1 MAGFKINFDGP
12 LNAKC
17 LKQIEFRQKINSK
30 STKSVEELSLFNA
43 RGGWVKVTSG
53 VNHIVGE
60 DNKELAN
67 RIYGEDLEDSKK
79 ALIEHRSA
87 GAKEASETVLAGG
100 ILREDLKDDDAPSKY
115 RQGLNFLDDK
125 SSSYSNSI
133 RGFKAMPGIT
143 DFSIKSLSIR
153 NGAMKQVEFKLK
165 INTVEDLDIIDT
177 LYFRPGFDIL
187 IEYGANVYIDADGE
201 IGNQI
206 YSVSKKFLKGENLP
220 EIEDLSIKY
229 KEKTGGNY
237 EALVGKVANF
247 SWDYN
252 LDGSYDCSVKIITR
266 GDLIESLE
274 ALEPATN
281 PEIIKDA
288 EENSNTGSTTK
299 GSFDWN
305 DAISVMLVCLMWG
318 TKSARKRIKK
328 KYKVD
333 VFRSI
338 ELKSDKVQGQDNAEN
353 NSDKSKNYHWYITLR
368 DFLHLLNEHFIPAGT
383 KRDGKLF
390 KLSTAYSENGFT
402 TFHEHMSIDPG
413 ICFLPYTGAG
423 KAWYFDSDTWFW
435 RNSFFDNYKD
445 PTSGGHA
452 GGLPPKVFVEGHKE
466 QKQRFGEDY
475 NPRSPQ
481 AICLNIN
488 HLLEIQNSLLE
499 EAKKSSKTKI
509 SVYNLLKQILDD
521 CETVMGG
528 INDLEI
534 VYDSDSN
541 EWSVRDIGIPK
552 KVTRKTVPKLKIT
565 GTNSFVTNLSMR
577 SKINSLINNALA
589 ISASATNGADSD
601 SNLLQFNKNLYNR
614 YTTINPNR
622 TEVTRANEGNYLEKI
637 IGQIGG
643 AFASYTQG
651 HYDRSKFTDNN
662 SNYYR
667 YCKVRLATEQ
677 DKQRRQFR
685 EVGFPGIIPIEL
697 SLTLDGMTNFV
708 PSETFQIGKGVL
720 PERYN
725 DQVCFK
731 ITQIEQKISNDN
743 IWSTEL
749 TAQMVMLATNSP
761 IYPKPVREER
771 PAPDTSKVSYRPKEK
786 TNRGSITPTNT
797 PWSAAFIS
805 YIALK
810 GDSSFPKAPAHTK
823 YAQGARSSANW
834 KVLPA
839 ASTYPKVGDIIIKG
853 RAGNTLNFTDA
864 KYRGKSHGDLVTYLS
879 VPDNAVERLGHKYHT
894 LGGNVGHTVRK
905 KFFTADSNGYYG
917 NDMVL
922 CLRPQ
927 AGVNIQAMVD
937 AATREW
943 KLWHVDT
950 EEQDVDL
957 EHTANRNGP
966 RSPLIFERLKTYWAS
981 VNYTNFNKDTA

>member
-1 MAGFKINFDGP
+1 MAGYSIIFDGP
-12 LNAKC
+12 LNANC
-17 LKQIEFRQKINSK
+17 LKQIEFRQKVNSK
-30 STKSVEELSLFNA
+30 STKSIEELSLLNT
-43 RGGWVKVTSG
+43 RSGWVKITSG

-67 RIYGEDLEDSKK
+67 RIYGEDSEDSKK

-100 ILREDLKDDDAPSKY
+100 ILREDLKDDDASSKY

-143 DFSIKSLSIR
+143 DFSIKSLSVT
-153 NGAMKQVEFKLK
+153 NGANKQVEFKLK
-165 INTVEDLDIIDT
+165 INTIEDLDIIDT

-206 YSVSKKFLKGENLP
+206 YSLSKKFLKGENLS
-220 EIEDLSIKY
+220 EIEDLSKEY

-237 EALVGKVANF
+237 EALVGKVINF

-266 GDLIESLE
+266 GDLIESME

-281 PEIIKDA
+281 AEIKKDA

-299 GSFDWN
+299 GTYDWS
-305 DAISVMLVCLMWG
+305 DAISTMLLALMWG
-318 TKSARKRIKK
+318 TKSARNRIKK
-328 KYKVD
+328 KYNVD

-338 ELKSDKVQGQDNAEN
+338 ELKSDKVQGQDDAEN

-368 DFLHLLNEHFIPAGT
+368 DFLHLLNEYFIPAGT

-390 KLSTAYSENGFT
+390 KFSTDYSENGFT

-423 KAWYFDSDTWFW
+423 KAWYFDSDNWFW
-435 RNSFFDNYKD
+435 RNSFFDDFSN
-445 PTSGGHA
+445 A
-452 GGLPPKVFVEGHKE
+452 GGPPPKVFVEGHKK

-499 EAKKSSKTKI
+499 EAKKNSKTKI
-509 SVYNLLKQILDD
+509 SIFNLIKQILDD

-534 VYDSDSN
+534 VYDSDKN
-541 EWSVRDIGIPK
+541 EWSARDIGIPK
-552 KVTRKTVPKLKIT
+552 KVTKKTVPKLKIT
-565 GTNSFVTNLSMR
+565 GTDSFVTNLSIR
-577 SKINSLINNALA
+577 SQINSVINSTLA
-589 ISASATNGADSD
+589 VAASATNGASSD
-601 SNLLQFNKNLYNR
+601 TNLLQFNKNLYNR
-614 YTTINPNR
+614 YTTINPNK
-622 TEVTRANEGNYLEKI
+622 TEVSRANEGKYLEKI

-643 AFASYTQG
+643 AFASYAQG

-685 EVGFPGIIPIEL
+685 EVGFPGVIPIQL
-697 SLTLDGMTNFV
+697 SLTVDGMTNFV
-708 PSETFQIGKGVL
+708 PAETFQIGKGVL
-720 PERYN
+720 PERYDN
-725 DQVCFK
+725 QVCFK
-731 ITQIEQKISNDN
+731 ITEIEQKISNDN
-743 IWSTEL
+743 IWTTEIKAMMAL
-749 TAQMVMLATNSP
+749 LATNSP

-771 PAPDTSKVSYRPKEK
+771 PAPDTSNVSYRPKEK
-786 TNRGSITPTNT
+786 TNRGAITPTNT

-805 YIALK
+805 YVALK
-810 GDSSFPKAPAHTK
+810 GDSNFPKAAAHTK
-823 YAQGARSSANW
+823 YAQAARSAPNW
-834 KVLPA
+834 KALPA
-839 ASTYPKVGDIIIKG
+839 SSTSPKLGDIIIKG
-853 RAGNTLNFTDA
+853 RAGNTLNFSSSRWSG
-864 KYRGKSHGDLVTYLS
+864 YSHGDLVTYIS
-879 VPDNAVERLGHKYHT
+879 QPTNFVEKPGKKYNT
-894 LGGNVGHTVRK
+894 IGGNVNHTVKK
-905 KFFTADSNGYYG
+905 KFFTADSDGYYG
-917 NDMVL
+917 NGMVIV
-922 CLRPQ
+922 LRPQ
-927 AGVNIQAMVD
+927 AGVNVQAMIN
-937 AATREW
+937 AATKEW
-943 KLWHVDT
+943 KVWHEDTKNQKVD
-950 EEQDVDL
+950 Q
-957 EHTANRNGP
+957 EHTANRSGP

-981 VNYTNFNKDTA
+981 VNYSNFQKDTA

>member
-1 MAGFKINFDGP
+1 MAGYSIIFDGP
-12 LNAKC
+12 LNANC
-17 LKQIEFRQKINSK
+17 LKQIEFRQKVNSK
-30 STKSVEELSLFNA
+30 STKSIEELSLLNT
-43 RGGWVKVTSG
+43 RSGWVKITSG

-67 RIYGEDLEDSKK
+67 RIYGEDSEDSKK

-100 ILREDLKDDDAPSKY
+100 ILREDLKDDDASSKY

-143 DFSIKSLSIR
+143 DFSIKSLSVT
-153 NGAMKQVEFKLK
+153 NGANKQVEFKLK
-165 INTVEDLDIIDT
+165 INTIEDLDIIDT

-206 YSVSKKFLKGENLP
+206 YSLSKKFLKGENLS
-220 EIEDLSIKY
+220 EIEDLSKEY

-237 EALVGKVANF
+237 EALVGKVINF

-266 GDLIESLE
+266 GDLIESME

-281 PEIIKDA
+281 AEIKKDA

-299 GSFDWN
+299 GTYDYS
-305 DAISVMLVCLMWG
+305 DAISTMLLALMWG
-318 TKSARKRIKK
+318 TKSARNRIKK
-328 KYKVD
+328 KYNVD

-338 ELKSDKVQGQDNAEN
+338 ELKSDKVQGQDDAEN

-368 DFLHLLNEHFIPAGT
+368 DFLHLLNEYFIPAGT

-390 KLSTAYSENGFT
+390 KFSTDYSENGFT

-413 ICFLPYTGAG
+413 ICFLPYTGTG
-423 KAWYFDSDTWFW
+423 KAWYFDSDNWFW
-435 RNSFFDNYKD
+435 RNSFFDNF
-445 PTSGGHA
+445 SNA
-452 GGLPPKVFVEGHKE
+452 GGLPPKVFVEGHKK

-499 EAKKSSKTKI
+499 EAKKNSKTKI
-509 SVYNLLKQILDD
+509 SIFNLIKQILDD

-534 VYDSDSN
+534 VYDSDKN
-541 EWSVRDIGIPK
+541 EWSARDIGIPK
-552 KVTRKTVPKLKIT
+552 KVTKKTVPKLKIT
-565 GTNSFVTNLSMR
+565 GTDSFVTNLSIR
-577 SKINSLINNALA
+577 SQINSVINSTLA
-589 ISASATNGADSD
+589 VAASATNGASSD
-601 SNLLQFNKNLYNR
+601 TNLLQFNKNLYNR
-614 YTTINPNR
+614 YTTINPNK
-622 TEVTRANEGNYLEKI
+622 TEVSRANEGKYLEKI

-643 AFASYTQG
+643 AFASYAQG

-685 EVGFPGIIPIEL
+685 EVGFPGVIPIQL
-697 SLTLDGMTNFV
+697 SLTVDGMTNFV
-708 PSETFQIGKGVL
+708 PAETFQIGKGVL
-720 PERYN
+720 PERYDN
-725 DQVCFK
+725 QVCFK
-731 ITQIEQKISNDN
+731 ITEIEQKISNDN
-743 IWSTEL
+743 IWTTEIKAMMAL
-749 TAQMVMLATNSP
+749 LATNSP

-771 PAPDTSKVSYRPKEK
+771 PAPDTSNVSYRPKEK
-786 TNRGSITPTNT
+786 TNRGAITPTNT

-805 YIALK
+805 YVALK
-810 GDSSFPKAPAHTK
+810 GDSNFPKAAAHTK
-823 YAQGARSSANW
+823 YAQAARSAPNW
-834 KVLPA
+834 KALPA
-839 ASTYPKVGDIIIKG
+839 SSTSPKLGDIIIKG
-853 RAGNTLNFTDA
+853 RAGNTLNFSSSRWSG
-864 KYRGKSHGDLVTYLS
+864 YSHGDLVTYIS
-879 VPDNAVERLGHKYHT
+879 QPTNFVEKPGKKYNT
-894 LGGNVGHTVRK
+894 IGGNVNHTVKK
-905 KFFTADSNGYYG
+905 KFFTADSDGYYG
-917 NDMVL
+917 NGMVIV
-922 CLRPQ
+922 LRPQ
-927 AGVNIQAMVD
+927 AGVNVQAMIN
-937 AATREW
+937 AATKEW
-943 KLWHVDT
+943 KVWHEDTKNQKVD
-950 EEQDVDL
+950 Q
-957 EHTANRNGP
+957 EHTANRSGP

-981 VNYTNFNKDTA
+981 VNYSNFQKDTA

>member
-1 MAGFKINFDGP
+1 MAGYSIIFDGP
-12 LNAKC
+12 LNANC
-17 LKQIEFRQKINSK
+17 LKQIEFRQKVNSK
-30 STKSVEELSLFNA
+30 STKSIEELSLLNT
-43 RGGWVKVTSG
+43 RSGWVKITSG

-67 RIYGEDLEDSKK
+67 RIYGEDSEDSKK

-100 ILREDLKDDDAPSKY
+100 ILREDLKDDDASSKY

-143 DFSIKSLSIR
+143 DFSIKSLSVT
-153 NGAMKQVEFKLK
+153 NGANKQVEFKLK
-165 INTVEDLDIIDT
+165 INTIEDLDIIDT

-206 YSVSKKFLKGENLP
+206 YSLSKKFLKGENLS
-220 EIEDLSIKY
+220 EIEDLSKEY

-237 EALVGKVANF
+237 EALVGKVINF

-266 GDLIESLE
+266 GDLIESME

-281 PEIIKDA
+281 AEIKKDA

-299 GSFDWN
+299 GTYDYS
-305 DAISVMLVCLMWG
+305 DAISTMLLALMWG
-318 TKSARKRIKK
+318 TKSARNRIKK
-328 KYKVD
+328 KYNVD

-338 ELKSDKVQGQDNAEN
+338 ELKSDKVQGQDDAEN

-368 DFLHLLNEHFIPAGT
+368 DFLHLLNEYFIPAGT

-390 KLSTAYSENGFT
+390 KFSTDYSENGFT

-423 KAWYFDSDTWFW
+423 KAWYFDSDNWFW
-435 RNSFFDNYKD
+435 RNSFFDDFSN
-445 PTSGGHA
+445 A
-452 GGLPPKVFVEGHKE
+452 GGPPPKVFVEGHKK

-499 EAKKSSKTKI
+499 EAKKNSKTKI
-509 SVYNLLKQILDD
+509 SIFNLIKQILDD

-534 VYDSDSN
+534 VYDSDKN
-541 EWSVRDIGIPK
+541 EWSARDIGIPK
-552 KVTRKTVPKLKIT
+552 KVTKKTVPKLKIT
-565 GTNSFVTNLSMR
+565 GTDSFVTNLSIR
-577 SKINSLINNALA
+577 SQINSVINSTLA
-589 ISASATNGADSD
+589 VAASATNGASSD
-601 SNLLQFNKNLYNR
+601 TNLLQFNKNLYNR
-614 YTTINPNR
+614 YTTINPNK
-622 TEVTRANEGNYLEKI
+622 TEVSRANEGKYLEKI

-643 AFASYTQG
+643 AFASYAQG

-685 EVGFPGIIPIEL
+685 EVGFPGVIPIQL
-697 SLTLDGMTNFV
+697 SLTVDGMTNFV
-708 PSETFQIGKGVL
+708 PAETFQIGKGVL
-720 PERYN
+720 PERYDN
-725 DQVCFK
+725 QVCFK
-731 ITQIEQKISNDN
+731 ITEIEQKISNDN
-743 IWSTEL
+743 IWTTEIKAMMAL
-749 TAQMVMLATNSP
+749 LATNSP

-771 PAPDTSKVSYRPKEK
+771 PAPDTSNVSYRPKEK
-786 TNRGSITPTNT
+786 TNRGAITPTNT

-805 YIALK
+805 YVALK
-810 GDSSFPKAPAHTK
+810 GDSNFPKAAAHTK
-823 YAQGARSSANW
+823 YAQAARSAPNW
-834 KVLPA
+834 KALPA
-839 ASTYPKVGDIIIKG
+839 SSTSPKLGDIIIKG
-853 RAGNTLNFTDA
+853 RNGNTLNFSSS
-864 KYRGKSHGDLVTYLS
+864 RWSGFSHGDLVTYIS
-879 VPDNAVERLGHKYHT
+879 QPTNFVEKPGKKYNT
-894 LGGNVGHTVRK
+894 IGGNVNHTVKK
-905 KFFTADSNGYYG
+905 KFFTADSDGYYG
-917 NDMVL
+917 NGMVIV
-922 CLRPQ
+922 LRPQ
-927 AGVNIQAMVD
+927 AGVNVQAMIN
-937 AATREW
+937 AATKEW
-943 KLWHVDT
+943 KVWHEDTKNQKVD
-950 EEQDVDL
+950 Q
-957 EHTANRNGP
+957 EHTANRSGP

-981 VNYTNFNKDTA
+981 VNYSNFQKDTA

>member
-1 MAGFKINFDGP
+1 MAGYSIIFDGP
-12 LNAKC
+12 LNANC
-17 LKQIEFRQKINSK
+17 LKQIEFRQKVNSK
-30 STKSVEELSLFNA
+30 STKSIEELSLLNT
-43 RGGWVKVTSG
+43 RSGWVKITSG

-67 RIYGEDLEDSKK
+67 RIYGEDSEDSKK

-100 ILREDLKDDDAPSKY
+100 ILREDLKDDDASSKY

-143 DFSIKSLSIR
+143 DFSIKSLSVT
-153 NGAMKQVEFKLK
+153 NGANKQVEFKLK
-165 INTVEDLDIIDT
+165 INTIEDLDIIDT

-206 YSVSKKFLKGENLP
+206 YSLSKKFLKGENLS
-220 EIEDLSIKY
+220 EIEDLSKEY

-237 EALVGKVANF
+237 EALVGKVINF

-266 GDLIESLE
+266 GDLIESME

-281 PEIIKDA
+281 AEIKKDA

-299 GSFDWN
+299 GTYDYS
-305 DAISVMLVCLMWG
+305 DAISTMLLALMWG
-318 TKSARKRIKK
+318 TKSARNRIKK
-328 KYKVD
+328 KYNVD

-338 ELKSDKVQGQDNAEN
+338 ELKSDKVQGQDDAEN

-368 DFLHLLNEHFIPAGT
+368 DFLRLLNEYFIPAGT

-390 KLSTAYSENGFT
+390 KFSTDYSENGFT

-423 KAWYFDSDTWFW
+423 KAWYFDSDNWFW
-435 RNSFFDNYKD
+435 RNSFFDDFSN
-445 PTSGGHA
+445 A
-452 GGLPPKVFVEGHKE
+452 GGPPPKVFVEGHKK

-499 EAKKSSKTKI
+499 EAKKNSKTKI
-509 SVYNLLKQILDD
+509 SIFNLIKQILDD

-534 VYDSDSN
+534 VYDSDKN
-541 EWSVRDIGIPK
+541 EWSARDIGIPK
-552 KVTRKTVPKLKIT
+552 KVTKKTVPKLKIT
-565 GTNSFVTNLSMR
+565 GTDSFVTNLSIR
-577 SKINSLINNALA
+577 SQINSVINSTLA
-589 ISASATNGADSD
+589 VAASATNGASSD
-601 SNLLQFNKNLYNR
+601 TNLLQFNKNLYNR
-614 YTTINPNR
+614 YTTINPNK
-622 TEVTRANEGNYLEKI
+622 TEVSRANEGKYLEKI

-643 AFASYTQG
+643 AFASYAQG

-685 EVGFPGIIPIEL
+685 EVGFPGVIPIQL
-697 SLTLDGMTNFV
+697 SLTVDGMTNFV
-708 PSETFQIGKGVL
+708 PAETFQIGKGVL
-720 PERYN
+720 PERYDN
-725 DQVCFK
+725 QVCFK
-731 ITQIEQKISNDN
+731 ITEIEQKISNDN
-743 IWSTEL
+743 IWTTEIKAMMAL
-749 TAQMVMLATNSP
+749 LATNSP

-771 PAPDTSKVSYRPKEK
+771 PAPDTSNVSYRPKEK
-786 TNRGSITPTNT
+786 TNRGAITPTNT

-805 YIALK
+805 YVALK
-810 GDSSFPKAPAHTK
+810 GDSNFPKAAAHTK
-823 YAQGARSSANW
+823 YAQAARSAPNW
-834 KVLPA
+834 KALPA
-839 ASTYPKVGDIIIKG
+839 SSTSPKLGDIIIKG
-853 RAGNTLNFTDA
+853 RAGNTLNFSSSRWSG
-864 KYRGKSHGDLVTYLS
+864 YSHGDLVTYIS
-879 VPDNAVERLGHKYHT
+879 QPTNFVEKPGKKYNT
-894 LGGNVGHTVRK
+894 IGGNVNHTVKK
-905 KFFTADSNGYYG
+905 KFFTADSDGYYG
-917 NDMVL
+917 NGMVIV
-922 CLRPQ
+922 LRPQ
-927 AGVNIQAMVD
+927 AGVNVQAMIN
-937 AATREW
+937 AATKEW
-943 KLWHVDT
+943 KVWHEDTKNQKVD
-950 EEQDVDL
+950 Q
-957 EHTANRNGP
+957 EHTANRSGP

-981 VNYTNFNKDTA
+981 VNYSNFQKDTA

>member
-1 MAGFKINFDGP
+1 MAGYSIIFDGP
-12 LNAKC
+12 LNANC
-17 LKQIEFRQKINSK
+17 LKQIEFRQKVNSK
-30 STKSVEELSLFNA
+30 STKSIEELSLLNT
-43 RGGWVKVTSG
+43 RSGWVKITSG

-67 RIYGEDLEDSKK
+67 RIYGEDSEDSKK

-100 ILREDLKDDDAPSKY
+100 ILREDLKDDDASSKY

-143 DFSIKSLSIR
+143 DFSIKSLSVT
-153 NGAMKQVEFKLK
+153 NGANKQVEFKLK
-165 INTVEDLDIIDT
+165 INTIEDLDIIDT

-206 YSVSKKFLKGENLP
+206 YSLSKKFLKGENLS
-220 EIEDLSIKY
+220 EIEDLSKEY

-237 EALVGKVANF
+237 EALVGKVINF

-266 GDLIESLE
+266 GDLIESME

-281 PEIIKDA
+281 AEIKKDA

-299 GSFDWN
+299 GTYDYS
-305 DAISVMLVCLMWG
+305 DAISTMLLALMWG
-318 TKSARKRIKK
+318 TKSARNRIKK
-328 KYKVD
+328 KYNVD

-338 ELKSDKVQGQDNAEN
+338 ELKSDKIQGQDDAEN

-368 DFLHLLNEHFIPAGT
+368 DFLHLLNEYFIPAGT

-390 KLSTAYSENGFT
+390 KFSTDYSENGFT

-423 KAWYFDSDTWFW
+423 KAWYFDSDNWFW
-435 RNSFFDNYKD
+435 RNSFFDDFSN
-445 PTSGGHA
+445 A
-452 GGLPPKVFVEGHKE
+452 GGPPPKVFVEGHKK

-499 EAKKSSKTKI
+499 EAKKNSKTKI
-509 SVYNLLKQILDD
+509 SIFNLIKQILDD

-534 VYDSDSN
+534 VYDSDKN
-541 EWSVRDIGIPK
+541 EWSARDIGIPK
-552 KVTRKTVPKLKIT
+552 KVTKKTVPKLKIT
-565 GTNSFVTNLSMR
+565 GTDSFVTNLSIR
-577 SKINSLINNALA
+577 SQINSVINSTLA
-589 ISASATNGADSD
+589 VAASATNGASSD
-601 SNLLQFNKNLYNR
+601 TNLLQFNKNLYNR
-614 YTTINPNR
+614 YTTINPNK
-622 TEVTRANEGNYLEKI
+622 TEVSRANEGKYLEKI

-643 AFASYTQG
+643 AFASYAQG

-685 EVGFPGIIPIEL
+685 EVGFPGVIPIQL
-697 SLTLDGMTNFV
+697 SLTVDGMTNFV
-708 PSETFQIGKGVL
+708 PAETFQIGKGVL
-720 PERYN
+720 PERYDN
-725 DQVCFK
+725 QVCFK
-731 ITQIEQKISNDN
+731 ITEIEQKISNDN
-743 IWSTEL
+743 IWTTEIKAMMAL
-749 TAQMVMLATNSP
+749 LATNSP

-771 PAPDTSKVSYRPKEK
+771 PAPDTSNVSYRPKEK
-786 TNRGSITPTNT
+786 TNRGAITPTNT

-805 YIALK
+805 YVALK
-810 GDSSFPKAPAHTK
+810 GDSNFPKAAAHTK
-823 YAQGARSSANW
+823 YAQAARSAPNW
-834 KVLPA
+834 KALPA
-839 ASTYPKVGDIIIKG
+839 SSTSPKLGDIIIKG
-853 RAGNTLNFTDA
+853 RAGNTLNFSSSRWSG
-864 KYRGKSHGDLVTYLS
+864 YSHGDLVTYIS
-879 VPDNAVERLGHKYHT
+879 QPTNFVEKPGKKYNT
-894 LGGNVGHTVRK
+894 IGGNVNHTVKK
-905 KFFTADSNGYYG
+905 KFFTADSDGYYG
-917 NDMVL
+917 NGMVIV
-922 CLRPQ
+922 LRPQ
-927 AGVNIQAMVD
+927 AGVNVQAMIN
-937 AATREW
+937 AATKEW
-943 KLWHVDT
+943 KVWHEDTKNQKVD
-950 EEQDVDL
+950 Q
-957 EHTANRNGP
+957 EHTANRSGP

-981 VNYTNFNKDTA
+981 VNYSNFQKDTA

>member
-1 MAGFKINFDGP
+1 MAGYSIIFDGP
-12 LNAKC
+12 LNANC
-17 LKQIEFRQKINSK
+17 LKQIEFRQKVNSK
-30 STKSVEELSLFNA
+30 STKSIEELSLLNT
-43 RGGWVKVTSG
+43 RSGWVKITSG

-67 RIYGEDLEDSKK
+67 RIYGEDSEDSKK

-100 ILREDLKDDDAPSKY
+100 ILREDLKDDDASSKY

-143 DFSIKSLSIR
+143 DFSIKSLSVT
-153 NGAMKQVEFKLK
+153 NGANKQVEFKLK
-165 INTVEDLDIIDT
+165 INTIEDLDIIDT

-206 YSVSKKFLKGENLP
+206 YSLSKKFLKGENLS
-220 EIEDLSIKY
+220 EIEDLSKEY

-237 EALVGKVANF
+237 EALVGKVINF

-266 GDLIESLE
+266 GDLIESME

-281 PEIIKDA
+281 AEIKKDA

-299 GSFDWN
+299 GTYDYS
-305 DAISVMLVCLMWG
+305 DAISTMLLALMWG
-318 TKSARKRIKK
+318 TKSARNRIKK
-328 KYKVD
+328 KYNVD

-338 ELKSDKVQGQDNAEN
+338 ELKSDKVQGQDDAEN

-368 DFLHLLNEHFIPAGT
+368 DFLHLLNEYFIPAGT

-390 KLSTAYSENGFT
+390 KFSTDYSENGFT

-423 KAWYFDSDTWFW
+423 KAWYFDSDNWFW
-435 RNSFFDNYKD
+435 RNSFFDDFSN
-445 PTSGGHA
+445 A
-452 GGLPPKVFVEGHKE
+452 GGPPPKVFVEGHKK

-499 EAKKSSKTKI
+499 EAKKNSKTKI
-509 SVYNLLKQILDD
+509 SIFNLIKQILDD

-534 VYDSDSN
+534 VYDSDKN
-541 EWSVRDIGIPK
+541 EWSARDIGIPK
-552 KVTRKTVPKLKIT
+552 KVTKKTVPKLKIT
-565 GTNSFVTNLSMR
+565 GTDSFVTNLSIR
-577 SKINSLINNALA
+577 SQINSVINSTLA
-589 ISASATNGADSD
+589 VAASATNGASSD
-601 SNLLQFNKNLYNR
+601 TNLLQFNKNLYNR
-614 YTTINPNR
+614 YTTINPNK
-622 TEVTRANEGNYLEKI
+622 TEVSRANEGKYLEKI

-643 AFASYTQG
+643 AFASYAQG

-685 EVGFPGIIPIEL
+685 EVGFPGVIPIQL
-697 SLTLDGMTNFV
+697 SLTVDGMTNFV
-708 PSETFQIGKGVL
+708 PAETFQIGKGVL
-720 PERYN
+720 PERYDN
-725 DQVCFK
+725 QVCFK
-731 ITQIEQKISNDN
+731 ITEIEQKISNDN
-743 IWSTEL
+743 IWTTEIKAMMAL
-749 TAQMVMLATNSP
+749 LATNSP

-771 PAPDTSKVSYRPKEK
+771 PAPDTSNVSYRPKEK
-786 TNRGSITPTNT
+786 TNRGAITPTNT

-805 YIALK
+805 YVALK
-810 GDSSFPKAPAHTK
+810 GDSNFPKAAAHTK
-823 YAQGARSSANW
+823 YAQAARSAPNW
-834 KVLPA
+834 KALPA
-839 ASTYPKVGDIIIKG
+839 SSTSPKLGDIIIKG
-853 RAGNTLNFTDA
+853 RAGNTLNFSSSRWSG
-864 KYRGKSHGDLVTYLS
+864 YSHGDLVTYIS
-879 VPDNAVERLGHKYHT
+879 QPTNFVEKPGKKYNT
-894 LGGNVGHTVRK
+894 IGGNVNHTVKK
-905 KFFTADSNGYYG
+905 KFFTADSDGYYG
-917 NDMVL
+917 NGMVIV
-922 CLRPQ
+922 LRPQ
-927 AGVNIQAMVD
+927 AGVNVQAMIN
-937 AATREW
+937 AATKEW
-943 KLWHVDT
+943 KVWHEDTKNQKVD
-950 EEQDVDL
+950 Q
-957 EHTANRNGP
+957 EHTANRSGP

-981 VNYTNFNKDTA
+981 VNYSNFQKDTA

>member
-1 MAGFKINFDGP
+1 MAGYSIIFDGP
-12 LNAKC
+12 LNANC
-17 LKQIEFRQKINSK
+17 LKQIEFRQKVNSK
-30 STKSVEELSLFNA
+30 STKSIEELSLLNT
-43 RGGWVKVTSG
+43 RSGWVKITSG

-67 RIYGEDLEDSKK
+67 RIYGEDSEDSKK

-100 ILREDLKDDDAPSKY
+100 ILREDLKDDDASSKY

-143 DFSIKSLSIR
+143 DFSIKSLSVT
-153 NGAMKQVEFKLK
+153 NGANKQVEFKLK
-165 INTVEDLDIIDT
+165 INTIEDLDIIDT

-206 YSVSKKFLKGENLP
+206 YSLSKKFLKGENLS
-220 EIEDLSIKY
+220 EIEDLSKEY

-237 EALVGKVANF
+237 EALVGKVINF

-266 GDLIESLE
+266 GDLIESME

-281 PEIIKDA
+281 AEIKKDA

-299 GSFDWN
+299 GNYDYS
-305 DAISVMLVCLMWG
+305 DAISTMLLALMWG
-318 TKSARKRIKK
+318 TKSARNRIKK
-328 KYKVD
+328 KYNVD

-338 ELKSDKVQGQDNAEN
+338 ELKSDKVQGQDDAEN

-368 DFLHLLNEHFIPAGT
+368 DFLHLLNEYFIPAGT

-390 KLSTAYSENGFT
+390 KFSTDYSENGFT

-423 KAWYFDSDTWFW
+423 KAWYFDSDNWFW
-435 RNSFFDNYKD
+435 RNSFFDDFSN
-445 PTSGGHA
+445 A
-452 GGLPPKVFVEGHKE
+452 GGPPPKVFVEGHKK

-499 EAKKSSKTKI
+499 EAKKNSKTKI
-509 SVYNLLKQILDD
+509 SIFNLIKQILDD

-534 VYDSDSN
+534 VYDSDKN
-541 EWSVRDIGIPK
+541 EWSARDIGIPK
-552 KVTRKTVPKLKIT
+552 KVTKKTVPKLKIT
-565 GTNSFVTNLSMR
+565 GTDSFVTNLSIR
-577 SKINSLINNALA
+577 SQINSVINSTLA
-589 ISASATNGADSD
+589 VAASATNGASSD
-601 SNLLQFNKNLYNR
+601 TNLLQFNKNLYNR
-614 YTTINPNR
+614 YTTINPNK
-622 TEVTRANEGNYLEKI
+622 TEVSRANEGKYLEKI

-643 AFASYTQG
+643 AFASYAQG

-685 EVGFPGIIPIEL
+685 EVGFPGVIPIQL
-697 SLTLDGMTNFV
+697 SLTVDGMTNFV
-708 PSETFQIGKGVL
+708 PAETFQIGKGVL
-720 PERYN
+720 PERYDN
-725 DQVCFK
+725 QVCFK
-731 ITQIEQKISNDN
+731 ITEIEQKISNDN
-743 IWSTEL
+743 IWTTEIKAMMAL
-749 TAQMVMLATNSP
+749 LATNSP

-771 PAPDTSKVSYRPKEK
+771 PAPDTSNVSYRPKEK
-786 TNRGSITPTNT
+786 TNRGAITPTNT

-805 YIALK
+805 YVALK
-810 GDSSFPKAPAHTK
+810 GDSNFPKAAAHTK
-823 YAQGARSSANW
+823 YAQAARSAPNW
-834 KVLPA
+834 KALPA
-839 ASTYPKVGDIIIKG
+839 SSTSPKLGDIIIKG
-853 RAGNTLNFTDA
+853 RAGNTLNFSSS
-864 KYRGKSHGDLVTYLS
+864 RWSGFSHGDLVTYIS
-879 VPDNAVERLGHKYHT
+879 QPTNFVEKPGKKYNT
-894 LGGNVGHTVRK
+894 IGGNVNHTVKK
-905 KFFTADSNGYYG
+905 KFFTADSDGYYG
-917 NDMVL
+917 NGMVIV
-922 CLRPQ
+922 LRPQ
-927 AGVNIQAMVD
+927 AGVNVQAMIN
-937 AATREW
+937 AATKEW
-943 KLWHVDT
+943 KVWHEDTKNQKVD
-950 EEQDVDL
+950 Q
-957 EHTANRNGP
+957 EHTANRSGP

-981 VNYTNFNKDTA
+981 VNYSNFQKDTA

>member
-1 MAGFKINFDGP
+1 MAGYSIIFDGP
-12 LNAKC
+12 LNANC
-17 LKQIEFRQKINSK
+17 LKQIEFRQKVNSK
-30 STKSVEELSLFNA
+30 STKSIEELSLLNT
-43 RGGWVKVTSG
+43 RSGWVKITSG

-67 RIYGEDLEDSKK
+67 RIYGEDSEDSKK

-100 ILREDLKDDDAPSKY
+100 ILREDLKDDDASSKY

-143 DFSIKSLSIR
+143 DFSIKSLSVT
-153 NGAMKQVEFKLK
+153 NGANKQVEFKLK
-165 INTVEDLDIIDT
+165 INTIEDLDIIDT

-206 YSVSKKFLKGENLP
+206 YSLSKKFLKGENLS
-220 EIEDLSIKY
+220 EIEDLSKEY

-237 EALVGKVANF
+237 EALVGKVINF

-266 GDLIESLE
+266 GDLIESME

-281 PEIIKDA
+281 AEIKKDA

-299 GSFDWN
+299 GTYDYS
-305 DAISVMLVCLMWG
+305 DAISTMLLALMWG
-318 TKSARKRIKK
+318 TKSARNRIKK
-328 KYKVD
+328 KYNVD

-338 ELKSDKVQGQDNAEN
+338 ELKSDKVQGQDDAEN

-368 DFLHLLNEHFIPAGT
+368 DFLHLLNEYFIPAGT

-390 KLSTAYSENGFT
+390 KFSTDYSENGFT

-423 KAWYFDSDTWFW
+423 KAWYFDSDNWFW
-435 RNSFFDNYKD
+435 RNSFFDDFSN
-445 PTSGGHA
+445 A
-452 GGLPPKVFVEGHKE
+452 GGPPPKVFVEGHKK

-499 EAKKSSKTKI
+499 EAKKNSKTKI
-509 SVYNLLKQILDD
+509 SIFNLIKQILDD

-534 VYDSDSN
+534 VYDSDKN
-541 EWSVRDIGIPK
+541 EWSARDIGIPK
-552 KVTRKTVPKLKIT
+552 KVTKKTVPKLKIT
-565 GTNSFVTNLSMR
+565 GTDSFVTNLSIR
-577 SKINSLINNALA
+577 SQINSVINSTLA
-589 ISASATNGADSD
+589 VAASATNGASSD
-601 SNLLQFNKNLYNR
+601 TNLLQFNKNLYNR
-614 YTTINPNR
+614 YTTINPNK
-622 TEVTRANEGNYLEKI
+622 TEVSRANEGKYLEKI

-643 AFASYTQG
+643 AFASYAQG

-685 EVGFPGIIPIEL
+685 EVGFPGVIPIQL
-697 SLTLDGMTNFV
+697 SLTVDGMTNFV
-708 PSETFQIGKGVL
+708 PAETFQIGKGVL
-720 PERYN
+720 PERYDN
-725 DQVCFK
+725 QVCFK
-731 ITQIEQKISNDN
+731 ITEIEQKISNDN
-743 IWSTEL
+743 IWTTEIKAMMAL
-749 TAQMVMLATNSP
+749 LATNSP

-771 PAPDTSKVSYRPKEK
+771 PAPDTSNVSYRPKEK
-786 TNRGSITPTNT
+786 TNRGAITPTNT

-805 YIALK
+805 YVALK
-810 GDSSFPKAPAHTK
+810 GDSNFPKAAAHTK
-823 YAQGARSSANW
+823 YAQAARSAPNW
-834 KVLPA
+834 KALPA
-839 ASTYPKVGDIIIKG
+839 SSTSPKLGDIIIKG
-853 RAGNTLNFTDA
+853 RAGNTLNFSSS
-864 KYRGKSHGDLVTYLS
+864 RWSGFSHGDLVTYIS
-879 VPDNAVERLGHKYHT
+879 QPTNFVEKPGKKYNT
-894 LGGNVGHTVRK
+894 IGGNVNHTVKK
-905 KFFTADSNGYYG
+905 KFFTADSDGYYG
-917 NDMVL
+917 NGMVIV
-922 CLRPQ
+922 LRPQ
-927 AGVNIQAMVD
+927 AGVNVQAMIN
-937 AATREW
+937 AATKEW
-943 KLWHVDT
+943 KVWHEDTKNQKVD
-950 EEQDVDL
+950 Q
-957 EHTANRNGP
+957 EHTANRSGP

-981 VNYTNFNKDTA
+981 VNYSNFQKDTA

>member
-1 MAGFKINFDGP
+1 MAGYSIIFDGP
-12 LNAKC
+12 LNANC
-17 LKQIEFRQKINSK
+17 LKQIEFRQKVNSK
-30 STKSVEELSLFNA
+30 STKSIEELSLLNT
-43 RGGWVKVTSG
+43 RSGWVKITSG

-67 RIYGEDLEDSKK
+67 RIYGEDSEDSKK

-100 ILREDLKDDDAPSKY
+100 ILREDLKDDDASSKY

-143 DFSIKSLSIR
+143 DFSIKSLSVT
-153 NGAMKQVEFKLK
+153 NGANKQVEFKLK
-165 INTVEDLDIIDT
+165 INTIEDLDIIDT

-206 YSVSKKFLKGENLP
+206 YSLSKKFLKGENLS
-220 EIEDLSIKY
+220 EIEDLSKEY

-237 EALVGKVANF
+237 EALVGKVINF

-266 GDLIESLE
+266 GDLIESME

-281 PEIIKDA
+281 AEIKKDA

-299 GSFDWN
+299 GTYDYS
-305 DAISVMLVCLMWG
+305 DAISTMLLALMWG
-318 TKSARKRIKK
+318 TKSARNRIKK
-328 KYKVD
+328 KYNVD

-338 ELKSDKVQGQDNAEN
+338 ELKSDKVQGQDDAEN

-368 DFLHLLNEHFIPAGT
+368 DFLHLLNEYFIPAGT

-390 KLSTAYSENGFT
+390 KFSTDYSENGFT

-423 KAWYFDSDTWFW
+423 KAWYFDSDNWFW
-435 RNSFFDNYKD
+435 RNSFFDDFSN
-445 PTSGGHA
+445 A
-452 GGLPPKVFVEGHKE
+452 GGPPPKVFVEGHKK

-499 EAKKSSKTKI
+499 EAKKNSKTKI
-509 SVYNLLKQILDD
+509 SIFNLIKQILDD

-534 VYDSDSN
+534 VYDSDKN
-541 EWSVRDIGIPK
+541 EWSARDIGIPK
-552 KVTRKTVPKLKIT
+552 KVTKKTVPKLKIT
-565 GTNSFVTNLSMR
+565 GTDSFVTNLSIR
-577 SKINSLINNALA
+577 SQINSVINSTLA
-589 ISASATNGADSD
+589 VAASATNGASSD
-601 SNLLQFNKNLYNR
+601 TNLLQFNKNLYNR
-614 YTTINPNR
+614 YTTINPNK
-622 TEVTRANEGNYLEKI
+622 TEVSRANEGKYLEKI

-643 AFASYTQG
+643 AFASYAQG

-685 EVGFPGIIPIEL
+685 EVGFPGVIPIQL
-697 SLTLDGMTNFV
+697 SLTVDGMTNFV
-708 PSETFQIGKGVL
+708 PAETFQIGKGVL
-720 PERYN
+720 PERYDN
-725 DQVCFK
+725 QVCFK
-731 ITQIEQKISNDN
+731 ITEIEQKISNDN
-743 IWSTEL
+743 IWTTEIKAMMAL
-749 TAQMVMLATNSP
+749 LATNSP

-771 PAPDTSKVSYRPKEK
+771 PAPDTSNVSYRPKEK
-786 TNRGSITPTNT
+786 TNRGAITPTNT

-805 YIALK
+805 YVALK
-810 GDSSFPKAPAHTK
+810 GDSNFPKAAAHTK
-823 YAQGARSSANW
+823 YAQAARSAPNW
-834 KVLPA
+834 KALPA
-839 ASTYPKVGDIIIKG
+839 SSTSPQLGDIIIKG
-853 RAGNTLNFTDA
+853 RNGNTLNFSSSRWSG
-864 KYRGKSHGDLVTYLS
+864 YSHGDLVTYIS
-879 VPDNAVERLGHKYHT
+879 QPTNFVEKPGKKYNT
-894 LGGNVGHTVRK
+894 IGGNVNHTVKK
-905 KFFTADSNGYYG
+905 KFFTADSDGYYG
-917 NDMVL
+917 NGMVIV
-922 CLRPQ
+922 LRPQ
-927 AGVNIQAMVD
+927 AGVNVQAMIN
-937 AATREW
+937 AATKEW
-943 KLWHVDT
+943 KVWHEDTKNQKVD
-950 EEQDVDL
+950 Q
-957 EHTANRNGP
+957 EHTANRSGP

-981 VNYTNFNKDTA
+981 VNYSNFQKDTA

>member
-1 MAGFKINFDGP
+1 MAGYSIIFDGP
-12 LNAKC
+12 LNANC
-17 LKQIEFRQKINSK
+17 LKQIEFRQKVNSK
-30 STKSVEELSLFNA
+30 STKSIEELSLLNT
-43 RGGWVKVTSG
+43 RSGWVKITSG

-67 RIYGEDLEDSKK
+67 RIYGEDSEDSKK

-100 ILREDLKDDDAPSKY
+100 ILREDLKDHDASSKY

-143 DFSIKSLSIR
+143 DFSIKSLSVT
-153 NGAMKQVEFKLK
+153 NGANKQVEFKLK
-165 INTVEDLDIIDT
+165 INTIEDLDIIDT

-206 YSVSKKFLKGENLP
+206 YSLSKKFLKGENLS
-220 EIEDLSIKY
+220 EIEDLSKEY

-237 EALVGKVANF
+237 EALVGKVINF

-266 GDLIESLE
+266 GDLIESME

-281 PEIIKDA
+281 AEIKKDA

-299 GSFDWN
+299 GTYDYS
-305 DAISVMLVCLMWG
+305 DAISTMLLALMWG
-318 TKSARKRIKK
+318 TKSARNRIKR
-328 KYKVD
+328 KYNVD

-338 ELKSDKVQGQDNAEN
+338 ELKSDKVQGQDDAEN

-368 DFLHLLNEHFIPAGT
+368 DFLHLLNEYFIPAGT

-390 KLSTAYSENGFT
+390 KFSTDYSENGFT

-423 KAWYFDSDTWFW
+423 KAWYFDSDNWFW
-435 RNSFFDNYKD
+435 RNSFFDDFSN
-445 PTSGGHA
+445 A
-452 GGLPPKVFVEGHKE
+452 GGPPPKVFVEGHKK

-499 EAKKSSKTKI
+499 EAKKNSKTKI
-509 SVYNLLKQILDD
+509 SIFNLIKQILDD

-534 VYDSDSN
+534 VYDSDKN
-541 EWSVRDIGIPK
+541 EWSARDIGIPK
-552 KVTRKTVPKLKIT
+552 KVTKKTVPKLKIT
-565 GTNSFVTNLSMR
+565 GTDSFVTNLSIR
-577 SKINSLINNALA
+577 SQINSVINSTLA
-589 ISASATNGADSD
+589 VAASATNGASSD
-601 SNLLQFNKNLYNR
+601 TNLLQFNKNLYNR
-614 YTTINPNR
+614 YTTINPNK
-622 TEVTRANEGNYLEKI
+622 TEVSRANEGKYLEKI

-643 AFASYTQG
+643 AFASYAQG

-685 EVGFPGIIPIEL
+685 EVGFPGVIPIQL
-697 SLTLDGMTNFV
+697 SLTVDGMTNFV
-708 PSETFQIGKGVL
+708 PAETFQIGKGVL
-720 PERYN
+720 PERYDN
-725 DQVCFK
+725 QVCFK
-731 ITQIEQKISNDN
+731 ITEIEQKISNDN
-743 IWSTEL
+743 IWTTEIKAMMAL
-749 TAQMVMLATNSP
+749 LATNSP

-771 PAPDTSKVSYRPKEK
+771 PAPDTSNVSYRPKEK
-786 TNRGSITPTNT
+786 TNRGAITPTNT

-805 YIALK
+805 YVALK
-810 GDSSFPKAPAHTK
+810 GDSNFPKAAAHTK
-823 YAQGARSSANW
+823 YAQAARSAPNW
-834 KVLPA
+834 KALPA
-839 ASTYPKVGDIIIKG
+839 SSTSPKLGDIIIKG
-853 RAGNTLNFTDA
+853 RAGNTLNFSSSRWSG
-864 KYRGKSHGDLVTYLS
+864 YSHGDLVTYIS
-879 VPDNAVERLGHKYHT
+879 QPTNFVEKPGKKYNT
-894 LGGNVGHTVRK
+894 IGGNVNHTVKK
-905 KFFTADSNGYYG
+905 KFFTADSDGYYG
-917 NDMVL
+917 NGMVIV
-922 CLRPQ
+922 LRPQ
-927 AGVNIQAMVD
+927 AGVNVQAMIN
-937 AATREW
+937 AATKEW
-943 KLWHVDT
+943 KVWHEDTKNQKVD
-950 EEQDVDL
+950 Q
-957 EHTANRNGP
+957 EHTANRSGP

-981 VNYTNFNKDTA
+981 VNYSNFQKDTA

>member
-1 MAGFKINFDGP
+1 MAGYSIIFDGP
-12 LNAKC
+12 LNANC
-17 LKQIEFRQKINSK
+17 LKQIEFRQKVNSK
-30 STKSVEELSLFNA
+30 STKSIEELSLLNT
-43 RGGWVKVTSG
+43 RSGWVKITSG

-67 RIYGEDLEDSKK
+67 RIYGEDSEDSKK

-100 ILREDLKDDDAPSKY
+100 ILREDLKDDDASSKY

-143 DFSIKSLSIR
+143 DFSIKSLSVT
-153 NGAMKQVEFKLK
+153 NGANKQVEFKLK
-165 INTVEDLDIIDT
+165 INTIEDLDTIDT

-206 YSVSKKFLKGENLP
+206 YSLSKKFLKGENLS
-220 EIEDLSIKY
+220 EIEDLSKEY

-237 EALVGKVANF
+237 EALVGKVINF

-266 GDLIESLE
+266 GDLIESME

-281 PEIIKDA
+281 AEIKKDA

-299 GSFDWN
+299 GTYDYS
-305 DAISVMLVCLMWG
+305 DAISTMLLALMWG
-318 TKSARKRIKK
+318 TKSARNRIKK
-328 KYKVD
+328 KYNVD

-338 ELKSDKVQGQDNAEN
+338 ELKSDKVQGQDDAEN

-368 DFLHLLNEHFIPAGT
+368 DFLHLLNEYFIPAGT

-390 KLSTAYSENGFT
+390 KFSTDYSENGFT

-423 KAWYFDSDTWFW
+423 KAWYFDSDNWFW
-435 RNSFFDNYKD
+435 RNSFFDDFSN
-445 PTSGGHA
+445 A
-452 GGLPPKVFVEGHKE
+452 GGPPPKVFVEGHKK

-499 EAKKSSKTKI
+499 EAKKNSKTKI
-509 SVYNLLKQILDD
+509 SIFNLIKQILDD

-534 VYDSDSN
+534 VYDSDKN
-541 EWSVRDIGIPK
+541 EWSARDIGIPK
-552 KVTRKTVPKLKIT
+552 KVTKKTVPKLKIT
-565 GTNSFVTNLSMR
+565 GTDSFVTNLSIR
-577 SKINSLINNALA
+577 SQINSVINSTLA
-589 ISASATNGADSD
+589 VAASATNGASSD
-601 SNLLQFNKNLYNR
+601 TNLLQFNKNLYNR
-614 YTTINPNR
+614 YTTINPNK
-622 TEVTRANEGNYLEKI
+622 TEVSRANEGKYLEKI

-643 AFASYTQG
+643 AFASYAQG

-685 EVGFPGIIPIEL
+685 EVGFPGVIPIQL
-697 SLTLDGMTNFV
+697 SLTVDGMTNFV
-708 PSETFQIGKGVL
+708 PAETFQIGKGVL
-720 PERYN
+720 PERYDN
-725 DQVCFK
+725 QVCFK
-731 ITQIEQKISNDN
+731 ITEIEQKISNDN
-743 IWSTEL
+743 IWTTEIKAMMAL
-749 TAQMVMLATNSP
+749 LATNSP

-771 PAPDTSKVSYRPKEK
+771 PAPDTSNVSYRPKEK
-786 TNRGSITPTNT
+786 TNRGAITPTNT

-805 YIALK
+805 YVALK
-810 GDSSFPKAPAHTK
+810 GDSNFPKAAAHTK
-823 YAQGARSSANW
+823 YAQAARSAPNW
-834 KVLPA
+834 KALPA
-839 ASTYPKVGDIIIKG
+839 SSTSPKLGDIIIKG
-853 RAGNTLNFTDA
+853 RAGNTLNFSSSRWSG
-864 KYRGKSHGDLVTYLS
+864 YSHGDLVTYIS
-879 VPDNAVERLGHKYHT
+879 QPTNFVEKPGKKYNT
-894 LGGNVGHTVRK
+894 IGGNVNHTVKK
-905 KFFTADSNGYYG
+905 KFFTADSDGYYG
-917 NDMVL
+917 NGMVIV
-922 CLRPQ
+922 LRPQ
-927 AGVNIQAMVD
+927 AGVNVQAMIN
-937 AATREW
+937 AATKEW
-943 KLWHVDT
+943 KVWHEDTKNQKVD
-950 EEQDVDL
+950 Q
-957 EHTANRNGP
+957 EHTANRSGP

-981 VNYTNFNKDTA
+981 VNYSNFQKDTA